1 MIKNI
6 LLIFLSLTLWNCT
19 KPIPRKP
26 ISKQSGSF
34 IIQSIERNK
43 QLKEEE
49 ETYIKSLI
57 KKDTTQTYLESG
69 SGFWYTYKK
78 KDTIS
83 TTKPTFGDIVNFDYD
98 LRYLN
103 GDTIY
108 SKKTLKNQNRVIDK
122 EVLFYGLREGLK
134 LMKEGETI
142 EFIFPSQHAY
152 GYYGDENKIG
162 TNVPLLSKVTLNK
175 ITKK

>member
-1 MIKNI
+1 MIKKS
-6 LLIFLSLTLWNCT
+6 LLVVLPFILWNCT

-43 QLKEEE
+43 QLKDEEE
-49 ETYIKSLI
+49 NYIKELI
-57 KKDTTQTYLESG
+57 KKDTINTYLESG
-69 SGFWYTYKK
+69 SGFWYTYKI
-78 KDTIS
+78 KDTVK
-83 TTKPTFGDIVNFDYD
+83 TQKPSFGDIVNFDYD

-108 SKKTLKNQNRVIDK
+108 SKNSLKNQNHIIDK

-152 GYYGDENKIG
+152 GYYGDEDKIKS
-162 TNVPLLSKVTLNK
+162 NVPLISEVTLNS